1 MTKKVLGFSAL
12 AILALAFTLGLT
24 TCSTAD
30 DTYTLSGTLIMST
43 TSYAPDGCYAYGM
56 LVSGPGGSVN
66 STPLYIAKST
76 AFSSGVATYSI
87 PDIKKGTYTAYV
99 YIDKNNS
106 GGSLPDYGEKY
117 AYDDISISSDRTMNV
132 GTSDWSTYY

>member
-1 MTKKVLGFSAL
+1 MTKRVLGVSAF
-12 AILALAFTLGLT
+12 AILVLAFALCLT
-24 TCSTAD
+24 ACSTAD
-30 DTYTLSGTLIMST
+30 DTFTLSGTLIESN

-76 AFSSGVATYSI
+76 AFIGGVATYSI

-99 YIDKNNS
+99 YIDKNGS
-106 GGSLPDYGEKY
+106 GGSLPNSGEKY
-117 AYDDISISSDRTMNV
+117 AYDDITIGSDMTMNV
-132 GTSDWSTYY
+132 GTSDWITY